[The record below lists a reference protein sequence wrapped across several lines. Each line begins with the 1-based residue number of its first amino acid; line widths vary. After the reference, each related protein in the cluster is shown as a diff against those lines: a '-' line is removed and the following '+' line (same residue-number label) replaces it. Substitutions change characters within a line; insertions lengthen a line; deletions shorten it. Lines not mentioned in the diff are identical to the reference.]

1 MSRRALAPRLVAFSF
16 LALAP
21 AAVTVLDLPVAHADD
36 KSKSPAAREISDAEY
51 VLKELDRLTKLSG
64 WESEKF
70 KIEMVEG
77 QAKDCADAVAKVK
90 KADPKWNVSAWEKQI
105 ADAQARAKKA
115 KDALGSAPAKPAGP
129 DASSSP
135 ASDDI
140 ALTGGQMS
148 ALEKKLKDTTD
159 WSTDASKLESAKT
172 AIEGAESGIK
182 RIKSK
187 DPKWD
192 VSSWEKTV
200 KDARARLKKAEDIVS
215 AKAAADKANE
225 DAYRDYVWKL
235 SPVRE
240 GFDLLAKLDKKPN
253 EVEIFSKN
261 QVVGNMAK
269 AIAGVDA
276 LDKAC
281 KEKHYEKLTI
291 PGFYKNEPPAAD
303 ACKLAAKWKDLGKKY
318 IELQVKGGVPKHVK
332 YLEEQ
337 IANMKKGD
345 NISAADHKNLLDPD
359 KAIDFYRKDYDDAA
373 KTLGTTTDTAWYEPI
388 KTVAKTY
395 PAALAEAEKTSRFDK
410 KATIPDQAAAAYV
423 AKQHAKG
430 GSMDEGQVIKVNA
443 AFDWDVKRDVFKTP
457 ISRSRDVHVMVKIKG
472 ETYCRVYFRGE
483 FSPFQNGAFASPNVS
498 GGEDK
503 FRISACK

>member
-1 MSRRALAPRLVAFSF
+1 MSRVLAPRLVALS
-16 LALAP
+16 LLIAAP
-21 AAVTVLDLPVAHADD
+21 AASLLVEPTTAHADD
-36 KSKSPAAREISDAEY
+36 KSKSPASREISDAEY
-51 VLKELDRLTKLSG
+51 VLKELDRLTGLSG

-90 KADPKWNVSAWEKQI
+90 KADPKWNVAPWEKKVT
-105 ADAQARAKKA
+105 DAQARAKKA
-115 KDALGSAPAKPAGP
+115 KEALGSAPAKPAGP
-129 DASSSP
+129 DASKSA

-140 ALTGGQMS
+140 ALTGGS
-148 ALEKKLKDTTD
+148 VLGLEKKMKDTTD
-159 WSTDASKLESAKT
+159 WSTDPSKLDGAKT
-172 AIEGAESGIK
+172 AIEGVESGLK

-192 VSSWEKTV
+192 TAAWDKLV
-200 KDARARLKKAEDIVS
+200 KDARARLKKAQDIVDT
-215 AKAAADKANE
+215 KAAADKANE
-225 DAYRDYVWKL
+225 DAYREYVWKL
-235 SPVRE
+235 SPLRE
-240 GFDLLAKLDKKPN
+240 GFDLLVKLDKKPGD
-253 EVEIFSKN
+253 VEIYSKN
-261 QVVGNMAK
+261 QVVGNFAK
-269 AIAGVDA
+269 SIAGVEA

-291 PGFYKNEPPAAD
+291 PGFYKNEPPATE
-303 ACKLAAKWKDLGKKY
+303 ACKVAAKWKDLGKKY

-332 YLEEQ
+332 YLEGQ
-337 IANMKKGD
+337 IAAMKKGD
-345 NISAADHKNLLDPD
+345 NISAADHKGLLDPA
-359 KAIDFYRKDYDDAA
+359 KHIDFYRKEYDDAA

-388 KTVAKTY
+388 KTIAATY
-395 PAALAEAEKTSRFDK
+395 PAALQEAEKTSRFDT
-410 KATIPDQAAAAYV
+410 KAKIPDQAAASYV

-483 FSPFQNGAFASPNVS
+483 FSPFQSGAFAAPNVS
-498 GGEDK
+498 GGESQ